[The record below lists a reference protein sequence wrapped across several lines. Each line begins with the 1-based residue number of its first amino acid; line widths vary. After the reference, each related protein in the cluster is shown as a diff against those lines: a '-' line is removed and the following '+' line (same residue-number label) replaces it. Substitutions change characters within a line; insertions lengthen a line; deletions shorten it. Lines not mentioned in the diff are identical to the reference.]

1 MRILKESFINLR
13 RNRFLTLASI
23 ISIGLIL
30 SIFNILLTVNH
41 ITRDQIDSLADK
53 INLNIYI
60 ENTVSEEQISEIEQ
74 FLSRLPEV
82 EEVNTISHEQA
93 LAQIQNKYP
102 ESSNFIQDFNIE
114 NPLPYTLQ
122 VKTRQLED
130 KDQVVNILQQ
140 SDYKEFIFR
149 SESKNEYNQTINTVV
164 NNLIAIRDFS
174 FQVIL
179 WVMIT
184 FIVAGSLIMFNAI
197 RTTLFTRRS
206 EIQIMQFVGATFKRI
221 MVPFIIEGILIGMF
235 GFLLS
240 LGLVLILNGFLP
252 FSSFTIFRDIQA
264 LVVQLVI
271 ASSIGMLT
279 SAYVVNKYLNT
290 REIFHDN

>member
-1 MRILKESFINLR
+1 MRIIKESFVNLR

-41 ITRDQIDSLADK
+41 ITKGQIDNLADK

-60 ENTVSEEQISEIEQ
+60 ENTVSEEQISEVHQ
-74 FLSRLPEV
+74 FLERLPAV
-82 EEVNTISHEQA
+82 EAVTKISKDQA
-93 LAQIQNKYP
+93 LAQIQSKYP
-102 ESSNFIQDFNIE
+102 ESANFIQDFNIE
-114 NPLPYTLQ
+114 NPLPHTLQ
-122 VKTRQLED
+122 IKTRELED
-130 KDQVVNILQQ
+130 KDQVVNLLQESEYNQ
-140 SDYKEFIFR
+140 YVFR
-149 SESKNEYNQTINTVV
+149 SESKNEYNQTISTVI
-164 NNLIAIRDFS
+164 NNLIGIRDFS
-174 FQVIL
+174 FQIIL

-184 FIVAGSLIMFNAI
+184 FIIAGSLIMFNAI

-221 MVPFIIEGILIGMF
+221 MLPFVIEGILIGMF

-240 LGLVLILNGFLP
+240 LGLILILNGFLP
-252 FSSFTIFRDIQA
+252 FSGFTVFQDPQA
-264 LVVQLVI
+264 LLLQLII
-271 ASSIGMLT
+271 ASTIGMFT

-290 REIFHDN
+290 REIFHDH